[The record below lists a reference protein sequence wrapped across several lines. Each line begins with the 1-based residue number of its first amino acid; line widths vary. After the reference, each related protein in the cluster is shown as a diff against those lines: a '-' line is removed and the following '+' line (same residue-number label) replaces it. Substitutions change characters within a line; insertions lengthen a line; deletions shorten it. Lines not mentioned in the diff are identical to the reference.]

1 MNNKEVHQ
9 IVAGIKASLF
19 KNANSFSIGML
30 KSHFKG
36 SGLKFKE
43 HQVYTHGD
51 DVRFI
56 DWKMLAKT
64 NTPYVKTFE
73 EERNVEITIMLDCS
87 AGMFMGYEG
96 KSKLEAAIEISS
108 LIYLLSGMT
117 KDYVQTVICTG
128 DKLIRVQKKNG
139 EAGVV
144 AFVNALKNEGIID
157 ENGKINRH
165 YEATDLSREDYEQQI
180 VKEFYR
186 KRELVILSDFYDF
199 LSGQNLKKLVS
210 RKHVHAFRLLTPLDY
225 ADDFNYSV
233 KARSLKGNLSG
244 VLKMHLVSKKDN
256 IDEIDL
262 RVKNLLLERRYL
274 EDFVKEM
281 L

>member
-128 DKLIRVQKKNG
+128 AKLIRVQKKNG

>member
-73 EERNVEITIMLDCS
+73 EERNVEITIMLDCTS
-87 AGMFMGYEG
+87 GMFMGYDG
-96 KSKLEAAIEISS
+96 KTKLEAAIEISS

-117 KDYVQTVICTG
+117 KDYVQTIICTG
-128 DKLIRVQKKNG
+128 EKIIRVQKKNG

-144 AFVNALKNEGIID
+144 AFVNALKNEGIIND
-157 ENGKINRH
+157 NGKVNHAYEVKEVDRSE
-165 YEATDLSREDYEQQI
+165 YEAQI
-180 VKEFYR
+180 VREFYR

-199 LSGQNLKKLVS
+199 LHGEGLKKLVS

-225 ADDFNYSV
+225 ADDFNYSI
-233 KARSLKGNLSG
+233 KAKSFKNKTTG
-244 VLKMHLVSKKDN
+244 VLNMNLISKKERIKDVD
-256 IDEIDL
+256 I

>member
-1 MNNKEVHQ
+1 MDRKEVHK
-9 IVAGIKASLF
+9 IVSAIKASLF

-30 KSHFKG
+30 KSHFRG

-43 HQVYTHGD
+43 HQIYSHGD

-73 EERNVEITIMLDCS
+73 EDRNVEITILLDCS
-87 AGMFMGYEG
+87 RGMFMGYNG
-96 KSKLEAAIEISS
+96 KSKIEAAIEIAS

-117 KDYVQTVICTG
+117 KDYVQTILCAGGKVIR
-128 DKLIRVQKKNG
+128 IQKKNG

-144 AFVNALKNEGIID
+144 ALVNALKNEGIIGD
-157 ENGKINRH
+157 NGKINYSYEMSEEGRKTA
-165 YEATDLSREDYEQQI
+165 EATLI
-180 VKEFYR
+180 KEFYR
-186 KRELVILSDFYDF
+186 RREIVVLSDFYDF
-199 LSGQNLKKLVS
+199 IAKENLKKLAG
-210 RKHVHAFRLLTPLDY
+210 RKHVHAFRILTPLDY
-225 ADDFNYSV
+225 ADSFNYSL
-233 KARSLKGNLSG
+233 KAKSFKGNNTGTLDMKLN
-244 VLKMHLVSKKDN
+244 VRNEKMDN
-256 IDEIDL
+256 SDL
-262 RVKNLLLERRYL
+262 RVKNIYLDKRYL

>member
-36 SGLKFKE
+36 TGLKFKE
-43 HQVYTHGD
+43 HQIYTHGD

-73 EERNVEITIMLDCS
+73 EERNVEITILLDCTS
-87 AGMFMGYEG
+87 GMFMGYDG
-96 KSKLEAAIEISS
+96 KSKLEAAIEICS

-128 DKLIRVQKKNG
+128 EKIVRVQKKSG

-144 AFVNALKNEGIID
+144 AFVNSLKNEGIINN
-157 ENGKINRH
+157 EGKVNYSFETNSSDRT
-165 YEATDLSREDYEQQI
+165 EYEQQI
-180 VKEFYR
+180 VREFYR

-199 LSGQNLKKLVS
+199 MHGESLKKLIA

-225 ADDFNYSV
+225 ADDFNYSI
-233 KARSLKGNLSG
+233 KAKSFKSKESG
-244 VLKMHLVSKKDN
+244 VLDVHLKSELMKV
-256 IDEIDL
+256 DEIDL
-262 RVKNLLLERRYL
+262 RVKNLLMERRYL

>member
-1 MNNKEVHQ
+1 MNTKEVHK
-9 IVAGIKASLF
+9 IVAGIKTSLF
-19 KNANSFSIGML
+19 KNSNSFSIGML

-36 SGLKFKE
+36 TGLKFKE

-73 EERNVEITIMLDCS
+73 EERNVEITIILDCS
-87 AGMFMGYEG
+87 RGMFMGYEG
-96 KSKLEAAIEISS
+96 KSKVEAAVEVVS
-108 LIYLLSGMT
+108 LLYLLSGMT
-117 KDYVQTVICTG
+117 KDFVQTVICTG
-128 DKLIRVQKKNG
+128 TKIIRVQKKNG
-139 EAGVV
+139 DAGIV
-144 AFVNALKNEGIID
+144 AFVNCLKSEGIIND
-157 ENGKINRH
+157 EGRIN
-165 YEATDLSREDYEQQI
+165 YSYISEAGSREEYEQQI
-180 VKEFYR
+180 VREFYR

-199 LSGQNLKKLVS
+199 LEVESLRKLVS

-225 ADDFNYSV
+225 AENFKYSI
-233 KARSLKGNLSG
+233 KGESFDGKKSG
-244 VLKMHLVSKKDN
+244 VVDVKLLSKDILSKN
-256 IDEIDL
+256 PIL
-262 RVKNLLLERRYL
+262 RVKDLFLEKRYL